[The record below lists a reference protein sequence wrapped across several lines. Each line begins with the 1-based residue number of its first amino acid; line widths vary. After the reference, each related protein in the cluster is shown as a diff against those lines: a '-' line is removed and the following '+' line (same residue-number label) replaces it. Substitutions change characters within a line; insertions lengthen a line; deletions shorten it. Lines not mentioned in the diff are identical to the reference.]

1 MEYRS
6 SFDRINNISDIAYIS
21 KNVCKDYSLGK
32 YTNYEI
38 IDIGYE
44 DFNYILHTEKGRYVV
59 KIFNTDR
66 DNISCERLI
75 KILITSINN
84 GINTPKLYKTSHN
97 SYIYTIKIENV
108 LLKLFVMEY
117 IEGQNLY
124 LKGRDLEDKE
134 LKEIAKI
141 SSKINSIDYAIKETF
156 YDEWTVTNLRE
167 EYEKK
172 KKYLTDEDYKKVTKI
187 LLEFEK
193 IDFKLLK
200 YAYIHGDIIKA
211 NLILD
216 KNKKLYVIDFSAF
229 NYLPRIIEVAVI
241 LLGDCLT
248 SDKDITLRKMSY
260 FLKEYNKCNIIE
272 EKEKECLP
280 ILLNALASMYII
292 QTSYIKET
300 MGDYLEN
307 EYWLAEGKKALSM
320 KISKQDLVF

>member
-117 IEGQNLY
+117 T
-124 LKGRDLEDKE
+124 
-134 LKEIAKI
+134 
-141 SSKINSIDYAIKETF
+141 IKETF